1 MSVELQEFD
10 SYAHF
15 KRIIPRNSNDWQGSV
30 VLYSAINE
38 TFFNVAFGTGDNLT
52 DDDTDEGYDDYIMVE
67 QYEMDGYRTFGEIVG
82 EAKMRGEISNDTV
95 GLKEVDG
102 GQLLIRRKEWEDGDI
117 RRFIMEALDFAGYKL
132 PELVQKELSHMDV
145 IYISA
150 DYDNLDDIWADG
162 GVK

>member
-1 MSVELQEFD
+1 MSVELQEPN

-52 DDDTDEGYDDYIMVE
+52 DEDTDEGYDDYIMVE
-67 QYEMDGYRTFGEIVG
+67 QYEMNGYRTFGEIVG
-82 EAKMRGEISNDTV
+82 EAKMIGEISDGTV

-102 GQLLIRRKEWEDGDI
+102 GQLLLRRKEWNNGDI

-132 PELVQKELSHMDV
+132 PELVPKELSHMDV

-150 DYDNLDDIWADG
+150 DYDNLNDMRHDERT
-162 GVK
+162 